1 MICVP
6 VWLSQTVFVVQRQ
19 LEVMISEFSPQ
30 VTSFV
35 RHDVLQ
41 PDQYRER
48 EVDWQWAELWASEQ
62 DDGSHV
68 TCGGRWRARQRRSLI
83 KDELMRTN
91 NLHRV
96 DGSKFPLPALTCCS
110 VKHGGPT
117 PPDVLVLDV
126 CVRMLRVGLRHH
138 DGVAL
143 DWLSTHCSSLQSV
156 FYSVVSTD
164 LSTSSIT
171 APAHGDITGGRGHRC
186 RS

>member
-1 MICVP
+1 MM
-6 VWLSQTVFVVQRQ
+6 S
-19 LEVMISEFSPQ
+19 FSLIN
-30 VTSFV
+30 TE
-35 RHDVLQ
+35 
-41 PDQYRER
+41 REG

-143 DWLSTHCSSLQSV
+143 DWLSTHFSSLQSV
-156 FYSVVSTD
+156 FYSVVYTD
-164 LSTSSIT
+164 LSASSIT
-171 APAHGDITGGRGHRC
+171 APASTRWHHRWAWPQVQKLKDAFVVNKVKTWIKC
-186 RS
+186 TKHHIRD